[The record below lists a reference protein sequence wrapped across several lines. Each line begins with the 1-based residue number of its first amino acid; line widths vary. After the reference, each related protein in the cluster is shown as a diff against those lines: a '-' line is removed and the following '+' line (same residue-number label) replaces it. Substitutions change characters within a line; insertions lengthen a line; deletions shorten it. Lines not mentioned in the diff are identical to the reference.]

1 MTKIRNQKA
10 IADLGKRLKAAR
22 KEKGLS
28 IYALANIADVE
39 RSQIM
44 RIENGKSNPTISTL
58 LAVAGALDLKLR
70 DLLEN
75 Y

>member
-22 KEKGLS
+22 KEKALS

-58 LAVAGALDLKLR
+58 LAITGALNVKLR
-70 DLLEN
+70 DLLEG

>member
-10 IADLGKRLKAAR
+10 ITELGKKIKSLR

-28 IYALANIADVE
+28 IYALANLADIE

-44 RIENGKSNPTISTL
+44 RIEDGTTNTTVSTL
-58 LAVAGALDLKLR
+58 LAIALA
-70 DLLEN
+70 LEVKPKELFEF
-75 Y
+75 